1 MDDQGAALGEKR
13 KLSRKE
19 LEEALENVKQVNR
32 KFYRFA
38 VDELM
43 KDVYE
48 TTEKD
53 PT

>member
-13 KLSRKE
+13 KLSRKD
-19 LEEALENVKQVNR
+19 LEEELENVKRVNR

-48 TTEKD
+48 VADKD
-53 PT
+53 AT